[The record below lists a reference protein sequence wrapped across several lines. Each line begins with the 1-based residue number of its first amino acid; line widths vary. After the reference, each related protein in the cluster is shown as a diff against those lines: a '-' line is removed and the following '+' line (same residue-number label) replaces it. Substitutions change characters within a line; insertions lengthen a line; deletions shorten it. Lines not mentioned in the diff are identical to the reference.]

1 MRPPAYQLV
10 AGINVRSLPLEPE
23 VAFVL
28 SRVDGHT
35 DAAAIAMAT
44 GISAERV
51 ATHLQRLEELGAVR
65 LPGAPARKNK
75 PSQPP
80 RAPAPDHAAALASA
94 AAAAPTPV
102 VPAGP
107 RHPDIDD
114 SLSISVELQARILD
128 LSSRLADL
136 DHFALLG
143 VERRA
148 DRVAIKQA
156 YFAMIGTFHPDRYF
170 GKQLGSFTKRMEKIF
185 QRLTEAH
192 DVLAN
197 RQAREEYEAYLGAL
211 GRTRGLDAPPEEGP
225 SVEDLERL
233 LLQAEQEARNSP
245 PPAPDPVAV
254 RAAPQPPPLPL
265 PPPLPRPSIA
275 PSIRP
280 PVQLVDDPAARRQA
294 LARKFG
300 LTGSASMPP
309 EPPNDDQI
317 RAEAARH
324 SAAAKELH
332 DRYQHR
338 KVAIRDRR
346 IERFARAAE
355 EAIAA
360 GNNVAALN
368 TLKIARTLSDGQ
380 VGAGACLDELEKKV
394 GSTVVESYVQR
405 ARYEETN
412 GQYEEAARSYTRA
425 ARGSPSAEMLRSA
438 AECYLKA
445 GVELRLAG
453 ELAREATQLEP
464 DRSDLR
470 LTLAKI
476 YETAGM
482 PQNAVRELERALTL
496 TPNSDR
502 IKQWLKRLQR
512 GGV

>member
-1 MRPPAYQLV
+1 M
-10 AGINVRSLPLEPE
+10 RSLPLEPE
-23 VAFVL
+23 QAFVL
-28 SRVDGHT
+28 SRVDGQA

-44 GISAERV
+44 GISFERV
-51 ATHLQRLEELGAVR
+51 RAHLQRLEAFGAVR
-65 LPGAPARKNK
+65 LPDAPRQDK

-80 RAPAPDHAAALASA
+80 RAPASDNAVAPPP
-94 AAAAPTPV
+94 AAPASPV
-102 VPAGP
+102 VPSGP
-107 RHPDIDD
+107 RHPEIDE

-128 LSSRLADL
+128 LSTRLSEL
-136 DHFALLG
+136 DHFELLG
-143 VERRA
+143 VDRRA
-148 DRVAIKQA
+148 DRATIKRA
-156 YFAMIGTFHPDRYF
+156 YYSMIGTFHPDSYF
-170 GKQLGSFTKRMEKIF
+170 GKQIGGFTKRMEKIF

-211 GRTRGLDAPPEEGP
+211 GRTRGLDAPPEAAP

-233 LLQAEQEARNSP
+233 LLQAEQHARISPVPAPGPVVARGAP
-245 PPAPDPVAV
+245 PP
-254 RAAPQPPPLPL
+254 PPPL
-265 PPPLPRPSIA
+265 PPPLPGPVVA
-275 PSIRP
+275 PSLRP
-280 PVQLVDDPAARRQA
+280 AAQLVDDPAARRQA

-300 LTGSASMPP
+300 LTAAASLPP
-309 EPPNDDQI
+309 EAPDEDKI

-338 KVAIRDRR
+338 KGAIRDHR
-346 IERFARAAE
+346 IARFAQAAE
-355 EAIAA
+355 DAIAA
-360 GNNVAALN
+360 GNNVSALN
-368 TLKIARTLSDGQ
+368 TLKIARTLSAGEA
-380 VGAGACLDELEKKV
+380 GAGARLDELEKQV

-412 GQYEEAARSYTRA
+412 GHYEEAARSYTRA
-425 ARGSPSAEMLRSA
+425 ARGSPNADMLRSA

-453 ELAREATQLEP
+453 ELAREATQLAP
-464 DRSDLR
+464 NRSDLR

-476 YETAGM
+476 YEAAGM
-482 PQNAVRELERALTL
+482 PQNAVRELERALLL